1 MYINYRNFGKR
12 AIDIFISGVLLIL
25 ISPLLLLVAAA
36 IRLESRGPVFY
47 AAKRVGQHY
56 RTFRFWKFRSMFQDA
71 DQRVNELKRKSQYQS
86 SPDFEMEILED
97 EADIRV
103 SDDKI
108 ISELQWKLQ
117 REDEVKNAFFKVKDD
132 PRITKVGAFIRRTS
146 IDELPQLWN
155 VLIGDMSLVGNRPLP
170 LYEAEKLTEDAYIE
184 RFMAPAGITGYWQV
198 TDRGKA
204 DMSVDS
210 RKLKDIE
217 YARRYS
223 FFMDIKILLMTPLA
237 ALQEVNS

>member
-1 MYINYRNFGKR
+1 MFISYRNFGKR
-12 AIDIFISGVLLIL
+12 LVDALISGM
-25 ISPLLLLVAAA
+25 LLLMLSPVFLVVA
-36 IRLESRGPVFY
+36 IAVRLESKGPIFY

-56 RTFRFWKFRSMFQDA
+56 RTFRFWKFRSMYQNA
-71 DQRVNELKRKSQYQS
+71 DQCVEALKSQSQYQAQQS
-86 SPDFEMEILED
+86 NHATNLIDEEEIRI
-97 EADIRV
+97 ADGQIM
-103 SDDKI
+103 
-108 ISELQWKLQ
+108 SEQQWLRQ
-117 REDEVKNAFFKVKDD
+117 REQEVKHAFFKVEND

-170 LYEAEKLTEDAYIE
+170 VYEAEKLTEDSYIE

-204 DMSVDS
+204 NMSVES

-223 FFMDIKILLMTPLA
+223 MLMDLKILLLTPIA
-237 ALQEVNS
+237 AIQEVKS

>member
-12 AIDIFISGVLLIL
+12 SIDVLISGVLLL
-25 ISPLLLLVAAA
+25 MLSPLLLIVAVA
-36 IRLESRGPVFY
+36 IRLESKGPIFY

-56 RTFRFWKFRSMFQDA
+56 HTFRFWKFRSMFQDA
-71 DQRVNELKRKSQYQS
+71 DQRVGALKAQSQYQS
-86 SPDFEMEILED
+86 KMEFEPVLLDDASE
-97 EADIRV
+97 IRV
-103 SDDKI
+103 ADDEI
-108 ISELQWKLQ
+108 ISEDQWNAQ
-117 REDEVKNAFFKVKDD
+117 REDEVKNAFFKVKND

-155 VLIGDMSLVGNRPLP
+155 VLVGDMSLVGNRPLP

-204 DMSVDS
+204 NMSVDS

-217 YARRYS
+217 YARQYS
-223 FFMDIKILLMTPLA
+223 FLMDIKILLMTPLA
-237 ALQEVNS
+237 AIQEVKS